1 MSLQKLDDI
10 RALLKAHLA
19 GEAQAGFPRLTRTP
33 STGTIQF
40 LDYVAACTAAERDLL
55 LTALAQIDA
64 LNFFSPVA
72 VRERVE
78 ALVTT
83 NPAFVRYR
91 QALQSPPF
99 TMGLRY
105 VGLRML
111 KSMLAD
117 RMSSEMMARTR
128 TTLDFIPRD
137 DLPPALVPDPEP
149 THLNPAK
156 APLLR
161 KLIDESFGKAFAT
174 GRQKRPGGETEYIGV
189 LQGTNVKVVTDFSAR
204 GLQLRYGVSIPD
216 ETKTILVRQLAYET
230 LWAAGSGWDY
240 LTEENAET
248 SVNLLCEHIAQ
259 IVSLRNDVTRLLQ
272 SSL

>member
-1 MSLQKLDDI
+1 MSLEKLDDI
-10 RALLKAHLA
+10 SALLKAHLA
-19 GEAQAGFPRLTRTP
+19 AEAQTGFPRLTRTP
-33 STGTIQF
+33 STGAIQF

-55 LTALAQIDA
+55 LTTLAQIDA
-64 LNFFSPVA
+64 LNFFSPVV
-72 VRERVE
+72 VRGRVE
-78 ALVTT
+78 ALVTS

-117 RMSSEMMARTR
+117 RMTSEMMTRTR

-161 KLIDESFGKAFAT
+161 KLIDEAFGKAFAT

-189 LQGTNVKVVTDFSAR
+189 LQGTNINVVTDFSAR

-216 ETKTILVRQLAYET
+216 ETKTILVWQLAYEN
-230 LWAAGSGWDY
+230 LWAAGPGWDY

-272 SSL
+272 SGL